1 MNLIPKA
8 WRVGNNSIDV
18 YDEHN
23 NWLRIFSRNSNLVID
38 MYLGGFQVD
47 EDGFSG
53 SMNFSPKF
61 CAELLSNVVL
71 PLHSSLYYVFVTNMQ
86 DAMYYGDNLC
96 SSNRKCIRDITLS
109 EIQKMC
115 NSCGKKQRCGI
126 IFEF

>member
-8 WRVGNNSIDV
+8 WRVGNNSINV

-23 NWLRIFSRNSNLVID
+23 NLLRIFSRNSNLVID

-86 DAMYYGDNLC
+86 DSTYYGDNLC

-115 NSCGKKQRCGI
+115 NSCGKKQICGI